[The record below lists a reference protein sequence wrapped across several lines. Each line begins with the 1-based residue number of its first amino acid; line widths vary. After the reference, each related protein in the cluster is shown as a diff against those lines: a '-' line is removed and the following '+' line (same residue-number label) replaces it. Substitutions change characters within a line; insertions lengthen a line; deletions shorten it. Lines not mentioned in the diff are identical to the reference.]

1 MRIVG
6 LILVALGAAA
16 LGWEG
21 FTYVTTEQV
30 PSEGVPAT
38 RTWAH
43 TLWIPPVVSAI
54 ALVAGLILLAH
65 NDSRDDCRDE
75 GSSELE

>member
-1 MRIVG
+1 MRIAG

-30 PSEGVPAT
+30 PNGGLAT
-38 RTWAH
+38 RTRPH
-43 TLWIPPVVSAI
+43 TFWIPPVVSAI
-54 ALVAGLILLAH
+54 VLVAGLILLAH
-65 NDSRDDCRDE
+65 KSYHDE
-75 GSSELE
+75 GSGEFE